1 MIHRKKNIGFS
12 LIEVLIT
19 IVILMVGLP
28 RLASL
33 QGRALT
39 SQLESYQRS
48 QALMPTVK
56 TLQIM

>member
-1 MIHRKKNIGFS
+1 M
-12 LIEVLIT
+12 IEVLIT

-33 QGRALT
+33 QGRAST

-48 QALMPTVK
+48 QALMPTIK
-56 TLQIM
+56 CCRLCD